1 MVSGRMARP
10 APSWRTSL
18 SAFSAPRSLIP
29 RSMAHLQTEM
39 VMKNL
44 LKEIYKINYMDVR
57 SMKVDEKTTSPQD
70 ITGNL
75 SESGRVI
82 VTLVMDSDEVK
93 VFNWFVKIMPKQH
106 KNSELMNKFNIFENE
121 ISFYKEVAPDLLN
134 FLGENGAEGVQFD
147 IPKLLFA
154 ENGEDGAVI
163 ILEDVSEQ
171 GFTQDRDAQGRRYL
185 SEDKARLAMDAVA
198 KIHAASKLFNLH
210 KEEKLEEKHLTLQHN
225 AMWEDREFL
234 DRLSAMKDTYCEV
247 LRRSPLV
254 SPQDSGDL
262 LERFERSFD
271 AEGTLEGLCAER
283 VAPKHTGAVYLQHGD
298 FHFNNLLFKEEG
310 GVMKVM
316 IVDWQLVYTGRSTGD
331 VSYLLL
337 SSIHPDLR
345 QTSEQQLKQA
355 YFDSFNSYLKEFESC
370 VSEHQSQSA
379 ALETEVEVA
388 VEDMESDYEGS
399 APLSLFLSCGNV
411 MVSEVDRQATP
422 DVPEEEWEEASICFA
437 YSLLKEAASRALI

>member
-82 VTLVMDSDEVK
+82 VTLVMDSGEVK

-355 YFDSFNSYLKEFESC
+355 YFHSFNSYLMEF
-370 VSEHQSQSA
+370 
-379 ALETEVEVA
+379 
-388 VEDMESDYEGS
+388 
-399 APLSLFLSCGNV
+399 
-411 MVSEVDRQATP
+411 
-422 DVPEEEWEEASICFA
+422 
-437 YSLLKEAASRALI
+437 